1 MSEVSYIEYMRQKTS
16 HSAMRMV
23 AELGP
28 ETAAEAFEAFVAAFA
43 IAHAAVTDRNKTVEV
58 FNAAMA
64 QFAPI
69 KAIPRLV
76 SKDGERVCI

>member
-28 ETAAEAFEAFVAAFA
+28 DAAAEAFEALVGAFA
-43 IAHAAVTDRNKTVEV
+43 IALAAVTSPDKVTEV
-58 FNAAMA
+58 INGTMA
-64 QFAPI
+64 QFAPV
-69 KAIPRLV
+69 KAALKLV
-76 SKDGERVCI
+76 SKDGVRIA